1 MTFAELFFQRHDV
14 LYNFYLEGMWETV
27 SETQMRERPHPRV
40 NSIAW
45 NIWHIARA
53 EDAGVNRFVADL
65 PQVLD
70 DGGWTRRLGVAWR
83 HHGSGMSFDE
93 VDALDARIDLA
104 ALRAYSR
111 AVAERTRGVVAGVA
125 LEALEARLTEAR
137 VRAVV
142 VDEGLG
148 HSDPDGLVKNY
159 AGWSKGKCLMNLA
172 LTHPYQHVGEMG
184 VIASLLGVDFD

>member
-14 LYNFYLEGMWETV
+14 LYGFYLDGMWETV
-27 SETQMRERPHPRV
+27 SDALMRERPHPKV

-45 NIWHIARA
+45 NLWHIARA

-70 DGGWTRRLGVAWR
+70 DGGWTQRLGVPWR
-83 HHGSGMSFDE
+83 HHGSGMSFAE
-93 VDALDARIDLA
+93 VDELDARIDLA

-111 AVAERTRGVVAGVA
+111 AVAERTRAVVAGVA
-125 LEALEARLTEAR
+125 LEALDARLTEDR
-137 VRAVV
+137 VHRVV

-148 HSDPDGLVKNY
+148 HSDPVGLVKNY
-159 AGWSKGKCLMNLA
+159 TGWSKGKCLMNLA

-184 VIASLLGVDFD
+184 VIASLLGVEFD